1 MTDHCSFY
9 FTAYPTYNVTL
20 NVTSFVDMV
29 LFNFFL
35 MAQWPL
41 ETVQIQGLEEYYTVF
56 PNCLAGV
63 ALSFVV
69 GK

>member
-1 MTDHCSFY
+1 MSLHLWTWFCW
-9 FTAYPTYNVTL
+9 
-20 NVTSFVDMV
+20 
-29 LFNFFL
+29 FNFFL
-35 MAQWPL
+35 MVQWPL

-63 ALSFVV
+63 TLSFVV